1 MSTPPLHGIRVIE
14 FAGIGPGPFAG
25 MMLADHGAEVI
36 RIERSERGDGIGVAH
51 LDPLLRS
58 RKSIALDLKKP
69 EAVAAVRRIVA
80 QADAIIE
87 GFRPGVME
95 RLGLGPE
102 VLLADNP
109 RLVYGRMTGW
119 GQTGPMAKEPG
130 HDINYIA
137 LSGALHAFGRKGEK
151 PTPPINLV
159 GDFGGGGML
168 LAFGM
173 LAALLHAKATGE
185 GQVVDAAMTEG
196 SALLMTMMW
205 GFRAMGRWSDERGTN
220 LLDTAAHFY
229 DTYET
234 ADGRYVSIGAIEPQ
248 FYAELRA
255 VLGLSDERWG
265 KQMDARDW
273 PALKEE
279 IAARFREKT
288 RDDWVAVFAGHD
300 VCFAP
305 VLGFDEAY
313 ADAHNVARETFVE
326 AGGVKQP
333 APAPR
338 YSASQTVLPVMSS
351 ERRDGAL
358 LGDLGFTSEEI
369 ASLGL
374 AA

>member
-36 RIERSERGDGIGVAH
+36 RIDRGARGDGIGVAEK
-51 LDPLLRS
+51 DPLLRS
-58 RKSIALDLKKP
+58 RKSVALDLKKP

-80 QADAIIE
+80 GADAIIE

-95 RLGLGPE
+95 RLGLGPD

-109 RLVYGRMTGW
+109 KLVYGRMTGW
-119 GQTGPMAKEPG
+119 GQTGPMAREPG

-137 LSGALHAFGRKGEK
+137 ISGALHAFGRKGEK

-173 LAALLHAKATGE
+173 LAALLHARATGE

-196 SALLMTMMW
+196 SSLLMTMMW

-229 DTYET
+229 DTYQT
-234 ADGRYVSIGAIEPQ
+234 ADGKYVSLGAIEPQ

-255 VLGLSDERWG
+255 VMGLSDEKWAA
-265 KQMDARDW
+265 QMDRRQW

-279 IAARFREKT
+279 IAARFREKSC
-288 RDDWVAVFAGHD
+288 DDWIAAFRGHE

-313 ADAHNVARETFVE
+313 TNAHNVARGTFVK
-326 AGGVKQP
+326 AGGVRQP

-338 YSASQTVLPVMSS
+338 YSASETVGPVMHG
-351 ERRDGAL
+351 ERCDAKVL
-358 LGDLGFTSEEI
+358 ADLGFSGEEVSE
-369 ASLGL
+369 LGF
-374 AA
+374 